1 MAVMHVVARDGKTS
15 GGGEAW
21 ERSVVGFR
29 QPPSRGLTVTG
40 VTLLGSG
47 SSTEAGSV
55 LGCMQPVVRG
65 GADPGSKQIFTA
77 KNTMNHGDPRR
88 KTGSGATRAR
98 AMTAGLC
105 GYGVMNFEPAADHG
119 QTRAKA
125 PRAKRHSFYHVNSG
139 KPRFLA
145 EPDHGH
151 FLPSRCGRSQLVITP
166 WRSVVLRVLRG
177 KNLLACRRSNAP
189 VPAGVPPRPVSR
201 PENV

>member
-1 MAVMHVVARDGKTS
+1 MWWREMARPLAADLWR
-15 GGGEAW
+15 
-21 ERSVVGFR
+21 R
-29 QPPSRGLTVTG
+29 RGLG
-40 VTLLGSG
+40 KECRGLP
-47 SSTEAGSV
+47 STAIPGPDRYRSYTSRFW
-55 LGCMQPVVRG
+55 LIYRG
-65 GADPGSKQIFTA
+65 GQRAGLYAAGCPGWGRSRKQANFYRGE
-77 KNTMNHGDPRR
+77 HGDPRR

-105 GYGVMNFEPAADHG
+105 GCGVMNFEPAADHG

-145 EPDHGH
+145 EPDLGH